1 MKTFLNKKE
10 EMKKNNLKYLLLS
23 LRSGYQFREQIK
35 NQPNGEFQVLQM
47 KDINQD
53 NSINKEEFF
62 TKINLNLHDE
72 SLLLKNDDILFRA
85 RGYNNYA
92 TVINGLTK
100 KTLVPSYFFIL
111 RVNKNIILPEYLAWY
126 INQKTAQQYLKTNS
140 AGTNIPSISKKALEM
155 LEIEIPPLEVQNKI
169 AKVSN
174 LNLRELQI
182 LEQIKEKKK
191 LLIETILSKKIIN
204 K

>member
-1 MKTFLNKKE
+1 MERFFLKD
-10 EMKKNNLKYLLLS
+10 LLLS
-23 LRSGYQFREQIK
+23 FRSGYQFREQIK
-35 NQPNGEFQVLQM
+35 NQSNGEFQILQM
-47 KDINQD
+47 KDIDEN
-53 NSINKEEFF
+53 NVISKEESF
-62 TKINLNLHDE
+62 TKIDLDLHDKE
-72 SLLLKNDDILFRA
+72 LLIKNGDILFRA

-92 TVINGLTK
+92 TLVKGLTK

-111 RVNKNIILPEYLAWY
+111 REKRDIIISDYLVWY
-126 INQKTAQQYLKTNS
+126 INQKIAQNYLKTN
-140 AGTNIPSISKKALEM
+140 ARGTIPAINKKALEM